1 MKSIQVTVEITN
13 KQVVRVLT
21 KCNGLETT
29 SILPFFNQSHAPNEF
44 LYHGNAS
51 KVVVPLVPYC
61 VPIPF
66 SLPYWHGHLPYNKG
80 IGYFFAITS
89 CYRFVRASQEGKGC
103 IKFVYNF
110 ALPNDLLVTE
120 KTDCIRRCHVNIFSD
135 HGDCPCFSGCEKS
148 LADCFSSRSNPVSS

>member
-1 MKSIQVTVEITN
+1 MHDPFYAIWQSYELYLLQSLKKKRTLADIKSIQEKAEITN

-51 KVVVPLVPYC
+51 KVVPLVQYC
-61 VPIPF
+61 VLIPF

-80 IGYFFAITS
+80 IEYFFAITS
-89 CYRFVRASQEGKGC
+89 CYRFVERPKEDRGA
-103 IKFVYNF
+103 
-110 ALPNDLLVTE
+110 
-120 KTDCIRRCHVNIFSD
+120 
-135 HGDCPCFSGCEKS
+135 
-148 LADCFSSRSNPVSS
+148 